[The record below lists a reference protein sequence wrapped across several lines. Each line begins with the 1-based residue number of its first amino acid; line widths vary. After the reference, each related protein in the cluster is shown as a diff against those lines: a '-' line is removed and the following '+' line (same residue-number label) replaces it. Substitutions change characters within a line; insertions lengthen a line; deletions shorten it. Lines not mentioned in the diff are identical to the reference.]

1 MNVRD
6 SRASSRKPYKM
17 FADMLGGYR
26 MGSKVDFGLASAY
39 GNVLPLHLSE
49 KPECNE
55 TQQASSL
62 TLKPLGTLTLL
73 KTAVLKKSCRKQS
86 YRLEN
91 RSTKLE
97 FFRSLRPSSL
107 FPPPRWGRG
116 EDADFLNFK
125 GGGEEE

>member
-26 MGSKVDFGLASAY
+26 TGSKVDFGLASAF

-86 YRLEN
+86 YRLEPEYQAGILPV
-91 RSTKLE
+91 SAS
-97 FFRSLRPSSL
+97 FFP
-107 FPPPRWGRG
+107 FPASKMGEGRRR
-116 EDADFLNFK
+116 
-125 GGGEEE
+125 